1 VPLVV
6 LVGAR
11 VPHPGE
17 QAAPPCVSVQA
28 TPVLGVPVTVAINVW
43 ACPTG
48 TLAVVG
54 ATVTVMGRVIEVVV
68 PQPIRYASRL
78 NPVNNSNIR
87 RMKNLAAGWD
97 GMVVKRSQVPK
108 SER

>member
-1 VPLVV
+1 VPLAV
-6 LVGAR
+6 LLGAM

-17 QAAPPCVSVQA
+17 QAAPPCVSVQV

-54 ATVTVMGRVIEVVV
+54 ATVTVMGRVTEVVV
-68 PQPIRYASRL
+68 PQPIRYTSTL
-78 NPVNNSNIR
+78 NPVNKSNIR
-87 RMKNLAAGWD
+87 RMKDLAAGWD
-97 GMVVKRSQVPK
+97 GIVVKRSQVPK
-108 SER
+108 LER

>member
-1 VPLVV
+1 M